1 MTAYH
6 DHSVRALNISYPVAL
21 LLTVIVLFAS
31 SCGKKSAPSLA
42 AYEKPP
48 APVLLRAVHRDDRII
63 LSWSFPQAKTA
74 SISGFTILR
83 SSGNGL
89 KRITVPGSRRSFAET
104 AFTCDTSYTFRIVAK
119 STAGVLSDDSNK
131 LTLTPLVPPSPPTH
145 LSFKIEYDSVILSW
159 ESAGEDILYNVYR
172 RFGKEKYGGKALNA
186 SPLSQN
192 SFKDVFRINTPVYYS
207 IRSLRNRT
215 MEDEG
220 PPSQEIAVLP
230 SDLVPP
236 APMDLQFFAA
246 PGKVFLYWKAPPE
259 RWITGYRIY
268 RKTEGHAYRLI
279 GETPVPTFLD
289 TDGAS
294 AERDYRV
301 NAVGPSR
308 EGPGTEIRGVIFRHN
323 VLH

>member
-1 MTAYH
+1 MTPYR
-6 DHSVRALNISYPVAL
+6 DHSVRTLNISYPVAL

-48 APVLLRAVHRDDRII
+48 APVLLLAVHREDRII

-74 SISGFTILR
+74 SISGFAVLR
-83 SSGNGL
+83 SSGNAL
-89 KRITVPGSRRSFAET
+89 KRVMVPGSRRSFTET
-104 AFTCDTSYTFRIVAK
+104 AFTCGTSYTFRIVAR
-119 STAGVLSDDSNK
+119 STAGVLSEDSNTI
-131 LTLTPLVPPSPPTH
+131 TLTPLVTPSPPTH
-145 LSFKIEYDSVILSW
+145 LSFKIKDDSVMLSW

-172 RFGKEKYGGKALNA
+172 RFNKEKFGGQALNA
-186 SPLSQN
+186 SPLSQT
-192 SFKDVFRINTPVYYS
+192 SFKDVFRVNTPVYYT
-207 IRSLRNRT
+207 IRSLRNRKA
-215 MEDEG
+215 EDEG
-220 PPSQEIAVLP
+220 PPSREIAVLP

-236 APMDLQFFAA
+236 APGDLRYFAA
-246 PGKVFLYWKAPPE
+246 PGKVFLYWKALPE

-289 TDGAS
+289 TDGTPP
-294 AERDYRV
+294 ERDYRV

-308 EGPGTEIRGVIFRHN
+308 EGPGTEITGVIFRPDI
-323 VLH
+323 LH